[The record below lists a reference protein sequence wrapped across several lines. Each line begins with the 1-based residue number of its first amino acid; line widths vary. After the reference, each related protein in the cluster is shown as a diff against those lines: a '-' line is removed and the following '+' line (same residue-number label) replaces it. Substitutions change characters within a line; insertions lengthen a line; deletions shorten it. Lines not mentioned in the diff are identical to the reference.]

1 MAYVSSENH
10 SLLKSVY
17 LLKYPYIIDTETKDI
32 GSKKKDAIIYLR
44 KSPKVSPEDTG
55 IWYGFRKQEN
65 LKGGGHC
72 CR

>member
-1 MAYVSSENH
+1 MAFVSSEDH

-32 GSKKKDAIIYLR
+32 GGKKKGATTYLR
-44 KSPKVSPEDTG
+44 RSPKVSPEETG
-55 IWYGFRKQEN
+55 IWYGFGRWEN

>member
-1 MAYVSSENH
+1 MAFVSLEDH

-32 GSKKKDAIIYLR
+32 GSKKEGATIYLR
-44 KSPKVSPEDTG
+44 RSPKVSSEETG
-55 IWYGFRKQEN
+55 IWYRFGKREN